1 VCEVIRAA
9 KRLISLIGLIAQ
21 LNLLIV
27 VSTHILFVTFF
38 SLFVFHF
45 ADRRRGPLLLNASLL
60 LVLTTDYSD

>member
-1 VCEVIRAA
+1 MCEVIRAA

-45 ADRRRGPLLLNASLL
+45 ADRRRRPIA
-60 LVLTTDYSD
+60 VER